1 MIRIQSYPQCGPRDS
16 LGCIYTVREGDTKP
30 QPKTAIITYSFLPPG
45 FILGHVLAHV
55 EKDEMRNNIPTRDR
69 RDACVGREVV

>member
-1 MIRIQSYPQCGPRDS
+1 MRLNMASRVYI
-16 LGCIYTVREGDTKP
+16 REGDTKP

-55 EKDEMRNNIPTRDR
+55 EKDEMRNIPTRVWGARSFDF
-69 RDACVGREVV
+69 

>member
-1 MIRIQSYPQCGPRDS
+1 MASRVYI
-16 LGCIYTVREGDTKP
+16 REGDTKP

-55 EKDEMRNNIPTRDR
+55 EKDEMRNIPTR
-69 RDACVGREVV
+69 VWGRGARGRLTFEVDLVARYLTPVL

>member
-1 MIRIQSYPQCGPRDS
+1 MASRVYI
-16 LGCIYTVREGDTKP
+16 REGDTKP

-55 EKDEMRNNIPTRDR
+55 EKDEMRNTALYPRVCG
-69 RDACVGREVV
+69 AVGREVV